1 MDKGKATCKILK
13 EIRKQIAKENDIA
26 FVTSG
31 CKYQGDCLGT
41 CPACEA
47 EVRYLEEELRK
58 RKQLGKAVIVTGV
71 SLGLATTF
79 LGCHF
84 GGNTEE
90 TMTETSSTEPKVQES
105 TSPSKSSSVGDGAEQ
120 DAHNQSQPFKHI
132 RPRRDDWDFSFGGV
146 AEEPLPKNTQPL
158 SSDTID
164 IIYEMPEFEPNGD
177 IVPIPRITLLEN
189 YKGACLQPSVE
200 PVFLAGED
208 SCRKFIQ
215 QHIHISPKLAQY
227 LRGKFIYFAFIVDEK
242 GHIGKVD
249 AECYSDNKALNRWAK
264 RCERAAKKS
273 IKSMPRW
280 APGKDQ
286 NLQPIPCIKR
296 GFIIVGEPNQVWFE
310 Y

>member
-26 FVTSG
+26 FVTSE

-84 GGNTEE
+84 GGNAEDTA
-90 TMTETSSTEPKVQES
+90 TNSVSSSPARQES
-105 TSPSKSSSVGDGAEQ
+105 ELSAAPIPEKEPTSPSPQKATRSNKQLSMTTEGIVLDISDSSSAGPV
-120 DAHNQSQPFKHI
+120 NKQPI
-132 RPRRDDWDFSFGGV
+132 
-146 AEEPLPKNTQPL
+146 

-296 GFIIVGEPNQVWFE
+296 GFIIVGEPNQVWFD